1 MFKMFDKE
9 SDVVETLMNT
19 PTRNYWVKF
28 IYYNKKNPTVKL
40 SFEFAQFD
48 SEPFFPRINRFFEF
62 CISHMTDFVFVDYE
76 ITEYNNEII
85 KYSINPRNEFT
96 IH

>member
-1 MFKMFDKE
+1 MLKMFEKE
-9 SDVVETLMNT
+9 SDIVETLMNS
-19 PTRNYWVKF
+19 PTSNFWVKF
-28 IYYNKKNPTVKL
+28 TYYDKKNPKVKL
-40 SFEFAQFD
+40 NFEFAQFD

-62 CISHMTDFVFVDYE
+62 CISRMTDFVFIDYE
-76 ITEYNNEII
+76 IKEYDYDII